1 MEKRNA
7 KEKGKTMKKK
17 IIISMMGFL
26 LALSAFGCSTTKE
39 TAQTQEIQIEKEQED
54 TLAASPV
61 PEVEE
66 IVEEEPKFVEYEINL
81 MATGDNL
88 MHMGVIATGL
98 MEDGTYDYSFMFEG
112 ITEFLEAAE
121 IKVTNQE
128 TILGGNEL
136 GFSGY
141 PAFNSPTEVGD
152 SIAEAGFNVV
162 LQASNHSAD
171 KGINGL
177 LHCVEFWKTH
187 PEVLMVGIHDEAALT
202 HDIPI
207 LTIEGIDFAVL
218 NYTYG
223 PNMETLPSSIR
234 GHLDMLCAW
243 NQDNGRIDFTS
254 LNPQVLEDIKRAK
267 ELADVVMVFP
277 HWGTEYMLTPS
288 GYQKEFAKQMAE
300 AGADLI
306 VGTHPH
312 VIQPVEWVESENG
325 NKALCFYSLGNYV
338 STQKGPQSMLEAMAW
353 VTFLVKEDGVE
364 ILEDKTGAIPM
375 VNHYNSGPVRTEGVY
390 LLENYTEEQAAR
402 HGILNYGGVRLK
414 LDELQTWSTQVLGEW
429 ILTSEEAVGY
439 DVE

>member
-1 MEKRNA
+1 MIGLMTA
-7 KEKGKTMKKK
+7 SGV
-17 IIISMMGFL
+17 
-26 LALSAFGCSTTKE
+26 FGCGANKNTTVSA
-39 TAQTQEIQIEKEQED
+39 AQEVQVEQPQEESMAEV
-54 TLAASPV
+54 PV
-61 PEVEE
+61 EEVEV
-66 IVEEEPKFVEYEINL
+66 IVEEPIFEEYEINL

-88 MHMGVIATGL
+88 MHMGVVATGQ
-98 MEDGTYDYSFMFEG
+98 MADGTYDFSFMFEG
-112 ITEFLEAAE
+112 ISEFLEVAD

-141 PAFNSPTEVGD
+141 PAFNSPTELGD

-171 KGINGL
+171 KGLNGL
-177 LHCVEFWKTH
+177 LHCVEFWKSH
-187 PEVLMVGIHDEAALT
+187 PEVLMVGIYEEAAES
-202 HDIPI
+202 HDIPV
-207 LTIEGIDFAVL
+207 LTIDGIDFAVL
-218 NYTYG
+218 NYTYSH
-223 PNMETLPSSIR
+223 NAETVSSSIR

-243 NQDNGRIDFTS
+243 NRENGRIDFTS
-254 LNPQVLEDIKRAK
+254 LEPQVIEDIKRA
-267 ELADVVMVFP
+267 EEIADVVLVFP

-288 GYQKEFAKQMAE
+288 GYQKDFAQQMVE

-306 VGTHPH
+306 IGTHPH

-364 ILEDKTGAIPM
+364 IVEDKTGAIPM
-375 VNHYNSGPVRTEGVY
+375 VCHYNSGPVRTESVY
-390 LLENYTEEQAAR
+390 LLENYTEEDAAR
-402 HGILNYGGVRLK
+402 HGILNYGGVRLR
-414 LDELQTWSTQVLGEW
+414 LDELQTWSNDTLGDW
-429 ILTSEEAVGY
+429 ILTSEQALGK